1 MCVFWMMY
9 MEPFY
14 PSVTYLATY
23 DVQHVKLHDRGGNLF
38 ILCVFAS
45 GSQAQGCHMEIR
57 NSSIEVNITRSGR
70 PLSHTAEK
78 TVTGLA
84 QGSYEVLIY
93 DWESDGSLSSSPSYT
108 AHTNVSGPA
117 LPTSVSINEVNNSS
131 APTTVTGS
139 DSSSMA
145 GRRIATATKWI
156 DCEHLDYHYSNYTR
170 IFWPCCQ
177 KISYT

>member
-1 MCVFWMMY
+1 MMY

-23 DVQHVKLHDRGGNLF
+23 DVQHVKLRDRGGNLS
-38 ILCVFAS
+38 IQCVFAS
-45 GSQAQGCHMEIR
+45 GSQAQGCHVEIR

-70 PLSHTAEK
+70 PLS
-78 TVTGLA
+78 VTGLA

-93 DWESDGSLSSSPSYT
+93 DWESDGSLSSTPSYT

-131 APTTVTGS
+131 EPTTVTGS

-145 GRRIATATKWI
+145 GRRIATATK
-156 DCEHLDYHYSNYTR
+156 
-170 IFWPCCQ
+170 
-177 KISYT
+177 